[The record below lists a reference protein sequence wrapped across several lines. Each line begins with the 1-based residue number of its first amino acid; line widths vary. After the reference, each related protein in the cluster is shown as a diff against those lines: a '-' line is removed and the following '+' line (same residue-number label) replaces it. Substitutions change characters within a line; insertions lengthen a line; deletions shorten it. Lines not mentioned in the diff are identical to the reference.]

1 MGGQA
6 CSSVEVRTTAVG
18 PVPAVAMVVER
29 AAEVTAVATVA
40 GMLAETVVPNPSKRS
55 LTQAYL

>member
-1 MGGQA
+1 
-6 CSSVEVRTTAVG
+6 
-18 PVPAVAMVVER
+18 MVVER